1 MTSSDLRVNL
11 CVTVYFQPLLTENE
25 PANIFLQSAQSTS
38 QGRLASRT
46 ISQVWRFFFCSRI
59 LNLSNRFFVL
69 ENPLC
74 KYTEYLYPF
83 HKIKNGSFLNGSFEM
98 DQLLFNSSLLNS
110 YLNMNFNKNWEK
122 LINRYHLPGFC
133 NSRFSTAI
141 VPLSESVKNEH

>member
-1 MTSSDLRVNL
+1 MYNRVFSAFTDRKWTCQYISTVSSIHKSGPSGLTDDFTSLK
-11 CVTVYFQPLLTENE
+11 
-25 PANIFLQSAQSTS
+25 I
-38 QGRLASRT
+38 
-46 ISQVWRFFFCSRI
+46 FFCSRI

-133 NSRFSTAI
+133 NSRFSLAI